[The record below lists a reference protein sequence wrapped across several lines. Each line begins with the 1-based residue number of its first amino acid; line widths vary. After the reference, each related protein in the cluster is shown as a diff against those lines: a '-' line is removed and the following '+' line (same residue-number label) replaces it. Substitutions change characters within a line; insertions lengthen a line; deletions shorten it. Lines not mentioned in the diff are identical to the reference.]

1 VARGGACA
9 DGDEEDPAGPTRAGP
24 ILRTMWLVCTR
35 RCGGRLFRPLD
46 AELVVDAS
54 GDYQEYRVVQPSYL
68 CLNCGSP
75 AVDLGAVPEAMAE
88 DAEEDAFAPVP
99 VDVLC
104 PTCETRVSVLPG
116 EECPNCGAALE
127 VG

>member
-1 VARGGACA
+1 
-9 DGDEEDPAGPTRAGP
+9 
-24 ILRTMWLVCTR
+24 MWLVCTQ

-46 AELVVDAS
+46 VEVVVDAS
-54 GDYQEYRVVQPSYL
+54 GDWQEYRVVQPSYL

-75 AVDLGAVPEAMAE
+75 ALDLGAVPEALAE
-88 DAEEDAFAPVP
+88 DAVEDLAPGP

-116 EECPNCGAALE
+116 EECPNCGAPLE